1 MRTVRNLKEAIYHD
15 RWDNSVLEFIDSG
28 MKPHTLGSFGPQ
40 GIEREIIEALSAQH
54 SNLNA

>member
-1 MRTVRNLKEAIYHD
+1 MIDGITLF
-15 RWDNSVLEFIDSG
+15 WSFIDSG